1 MDYAQYIMQH
11 FTYHPDGTLSRDDR
25 KSSNGSYD
33 KYGYLIVKVKGKQFK
48 AHRIVWLLHHGVFPN
63 GELDHKNRN
72 RSDNRIENLREA
84 TRKMQVENR
93 TVLPNPDTGVVGI
106 HIDNTKGLK
115 AKYAFSHKGKTYR
128 FRTLDE
134 AKEMKRCL
142 NSDR

>member
-72 RSDNRIENLREA
+72 RSDNRIENIREA